1 MSGTVLEI
9 SNLRVHFPGLFRDT
23 EVLRDIGFTIERG
36 EVFGLVGES
45 GSGKSMTA
53 SACLGM
59 VPAPGVVTGS
69 VKLNGAELV
78 GVPATDLPGIRG
90 RKAAMIFQNP
100 MRSLNP
106 FFSVGRQM
114 TDVIRLHFGCSL
126 VDAHAAAIQAL
137 SAAQLPDPGLVLAK
151 FPHQLSGGQ
160 MQRVMIALALACKPA
175 FLIADEPT
183 TALDVTVQAQIV
195 SLLRKLADEFGLAV
209 LLISHDLGV
218 VSMVCDRVAV
228 MYAGRV
234 MELGS
239 VDAIIGSPQHPYT
252 RKLISVVPEIG
263 KEGQELGS
271 IPGSVPNPWA
281 LPPGCAFSNRCEF
294 ASELC
299 RRAKPDQATVAP
311 DHWAACHNV
320 DRQDH
325 VPLERMGKAS

>member
-1 MSGTVLEI
+1 MSGAVLEI
-9 SNLRVHFPGLFRDT
+9 SNLRIHFPGLFRDT
-23 EVLRDIGFTIERG
+23 EVLRDVGFTIRRG

-59 VPAPGVVTGS
+59 VPAPGVVAGS

-78 GVPATDLPGIRG
+78 GTPATDLPGIRG
-90 RKAAMIFQNP
+90 RQAAMIFQNP

-114 TDVIRLHFGCSL
+114 TDVIRLHFGCSS
-126 VDAHAAAIQAL
+126 VEAHAAAAEAL
-137 SAAQLPDPGLVLAK
+137 CAAQLPDPGLVLTK

-228 MYAGRV
+228 MYAGRI

-239 VDAIIGSPQHPYT
+239 VDAIIGNPQHPYT
-252 RKLISVVPEIG
+252 KKLISVVPEIG
-263 KEGQELGS
+263 RRDQELGS
-271 IPGSVPNPWA
+271 IPGTVPNPWA
-281 LPPGCAFSNRCEF
+281 LPQGCAFSNRCEM
-294 ASELC
+294 ASDLC
-299 RRAKPDQATVAP
+299 RQAKPDQVAVAP
-311 DHWAACHNV
+311 DHWAACHYV
-320 DRQDH
+320 DQQNDMSLKR
-325 VPLERMGKAS
+325 VGKAS